1 MKFHLCSPQV
11 NAWTGDWTDLRR
23 DRPDASP
30 TTAGGGGSVILVME
44 LRTEVSEIAGWT
56 VVNVW
61 GELDVATSP
70 SLRET
75 LIRLVGEGSTRLVL
89 DLEGVDFL
97 DSTGLGT
104 IISALKRVRTHD
116 GDLRLVC
123 TRSRIAR
130 LFEITGLDKAV
141 PLLPSVDAAVAG
153 G

>member
-1 MKFHLCSPQV
+1 MQ
-11 NAWTGDWTDLRR
+11 
-23 DRPDASP
+23 
-30 TTAGGGGSVILVME
+30 
-44 LRTEVSEIAGWT
+44 LRTDVSEISGWT
-56 VVNVW
+56 VVNVY

-70 SLRET
+70 DLREL
-75 LIRLVGEGSTRLVL
+75 LIRLVGDGANRLVL

-104 IISALKRVRTHD
+104 IIGALKRSRTHG

-123 TRSRIAR
+123 TQARISR

-141 PLLPSVDAAVAG
+141 PLFPNVDTAVAG

>member
-1 MKFHLCSPQV
+1 MQ
-11 NAWTGDWTDLRR
+11 
-23 DRPDASP
+23 
-30 TTAGGGGSVILVME
+30 
-44 LRTEVSEIAGWT
+44 LRTDVSEINGWT
-56 VVNVW
+56 VVNLF

-70 SLRET
+70 DLREL

-104 IISALKRVRTHD
+104 IIGALKRTRTHG
-116 GDLRLVC
+116 GDLRLVS
-123 TRSRIAR
+123 TQTRIAR

-141 PLLPSVDAAVAG
+141 PLLPDLDTAVAG